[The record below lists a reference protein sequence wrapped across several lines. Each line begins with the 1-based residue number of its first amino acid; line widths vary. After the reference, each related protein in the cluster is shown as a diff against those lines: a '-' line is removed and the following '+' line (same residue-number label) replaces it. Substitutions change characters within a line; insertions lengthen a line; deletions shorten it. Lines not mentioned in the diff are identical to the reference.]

1 MTHAEAVAAATDL
14 DELAEALNAAE
25 ADFFAL
31 QRNGL
36 NGVPMDEFY
45 GIDLTDL
52 PRWGEPPKGTE
63 GLFSWDGRGRVL
75 ERRSDRWF
83 VVLTSE

>member
-1 MTHAEAVAAATDL
+1 MRHAEAVSSAADL

-31 QRNGL
+31 QRTGL
-36 NGVPMDEFY
+36 SGVPMDEHY

-52 PRWGEPPKGTE
+52 PRWGEPPKGAE
-63 GLFSWDGRGRVL
+63 GPFSWDARGRVL
-75 ERRSDRWF
+75 ERAGNRWR